1 MQPFYGGKKH
11 KITSEI
17 FSPSKKVILTI
28 NGEWNGV
35 MISKDSSGKQEV
47 FVDTR
52 TIPITKKKVESIADQ
67 EPFESR
73 RLWKDVTRALKMQN
87 TELATTE
94 KFKIE
99 QSQREQVKER
109 QNSGQKWRTRVCLI
123 LIYK

>member
-1 MQPFYGGKKH
+1 
-11 KITSEI
+11 
-17 FSPSKKVILTI
+17 
-28 NGEWNGV
+28 
-35 MISKDSSGKQEV
+35 MISKTPSGKQEV

-52 TIPITKKKVESIADQ
+52 TIPIIKKKVKSIAEQ

-109 QNSGQKWRTRVCLI
+109 QNSGQKWQTRVI
-123 LIYK
+123 